1 MSSRRILLA
10 LSFPLLVVTIS
21 GCNLFE
27 DLTKS
32 DLEKDLSN
40 LAKEWIV
47 DSVRVREYGYI
58 QTTSAPPQ
66 IPLVRDTLLPITK
79 MNFLRDADAIGGAL
93 VQTSAEKG
101 VQVVTELRWQ
111 YVDYLT
117 LYYPNP
123 NIGLSDVDVIYNVV
137 ELTESKL
144 HFTREENLVDQA
156 SGVRYGSLKRTFKMH
171 K

>member
-1 MSSRRILLA
+1 MSPRRILLA

-79 MNFLRDADAIGGAL
+79 MNFLRDADAIGG
-93 VQTSAEKG
+93 
-101 VQVVTELRWQ
+101 RWF
-111 YVDYLT
+111 
-117 LYYPNP
+117 
-123 NIGLSDVDVIYNVV
+123 
-137 ELTESKL
+137 K
-144 HFTREENLVDQA
+144 QA
-156 SGVRYGSLKRTFKMH
+156 QKKAYR
-171 K
+171 